1 MKDYP
6 SIDATVRGGT
16 YYVFGKYDGSSLR
29 SEWDPKKGF
38 WKHGKR
44 NGLLDHSN
52 PHLLRGPG
60 LFREKYEEDLSRIFR
75 AARWRKVVVF
85 YELWGPRSFA
95 GLHEEDDTHTVTLFD
110 VAADRH
116 GILPP
121 NEFLRLLRGVDHAA
135 LLHHGSVGEIV
146 DQVRDGTLPGMPFEG
161 VVCKSSE
168 FASPG
173 LPRMFKVK
181 NQAWY
186 ARLRE
191 RCRGDESLFRS
202 LA

>member
-1 MKDYP
+1 M
-6 SIDATVRGGT
+6 DATVRGGT
-16 YYVFGKYDGSSLR
+16 HYVFGKYDGSSLR

-44 NGLLDHSN
+44 NGLIDHSN

-60 LFREKYEEDLSRIFR
+60 LFKAKYEADLSRIFR
-75 AARWRKVVVF
+75 EARWRKAVVF

-95 GLHEEDDTHTVTLFD
+95 GQHEEGDDLTVTVFD
-110 VAADRH
+110 VAGDNR

-121 NEFLRLLRGVDHAA
+121 GEFLRLLRGVDHAA
-135 LLHHGSVGEIV
+135 LLHHGAVGDIIE
-146 DQVRDGTLPGMPFEG
+146 QVRDGTLPGMPFEG
-161 VVCKSSE
+161 VVCKSAE
-168 FASPG
+168 LASPG
-173 LPRMFKVK
+173 LPRMFKLK

-191 RCRGDESLFRS
+191 RCQNDEALFNR